1 MVWEA
6 ALAWSPAVDVGGKPR
21 DPPWSQEWMRSE
33 DSVVEGKRGPER
45 DSFPGEVI
53 CIDLYVEA
61 GVNDGEN
68 LR

>member
-1 MVWEA
+1 
-6 ALAWSPAVDVGGKPR
+6 
-21 DPPWSQEWMRSE
+21 MRSE

-53 CIDLYVEA
+53 YIDLYVEA

>member
-1 MVWEA
+1 
-6 ALAWSPAVDVGGKPR
+6 
-21 DPPWSQEWMRSE
+21 MRSE
-33 DSVVEGKRGPER
+33 DSVVEGKHGPER

-53 CIDLYVEA
+53 YIDLYVEA